1 MLLCPYGLMTSAVN
15 HNQTLANVRLEWGD
29 PKTTQHHPGWL
40 NMTVENLATHYSAGL
55 VMTFV
60 ATHDI
65 QPREEI
71 FLDYGD
77 LWEKAWN
84 EHGEKWTPA
93 KGHVGA
99 PNAEE
104 PNSERFDSDKESI
117 L

>member
-1 MLLCPYGLMTSAVN
+1 
-15 HNQTLANVRLEWGD
+15 
-29 PKTTQHHPGWL
+29 
-40 NMTVENLATHYSAGL
+40 MTVENLATHYSAGL

-117 L
+117 LWMVFEQMADPYPDGVELKCESAFADTVKWR

>member
-1 MLLCPYGLMTSAVN
+1 
-15 HNQTLANVRLEWGD
+15 
-29 PKTTQHHPGWL
+29 
-40 NMTVENLATHYSAGL
+40 MTVENLATHYSAGL

-84 EHGEKWTPA
+84 EHGEK
-93 KGHVGA
+93 
-99 PNAEE
+99 
-104 PNSERFDSDKESI
+104 
-117 L
+117 